1 MYQYLGFGLSV
12 LLKPSHL
19 EARQAASHQSYNV
32 QPYLVHSTGPA
43 ISYHFRQKQIVYPT
57 LIGPVDFLSFI
68 SYGIANGVACISTSG
83 PASIVISGYSSRMLL
98 R

>member
-57 LIGPVDFLSFI
+57 LIVCQLGRVPKTFLLIPSV
-68 SYGIANGVACISTSG
+68 NGGRGGV
-83 PASIVISGYSSRMLL
+83 PP
-98 R
+98 

>member
-43 ISYHFRQKQIVYPT
+43 ISYHFRQKQIVYPIVCQLGRVPKNLFT
-57 LIGPVDFLSFI
+57 DPVRKRRE
-68 SYGIANGVACISTSG
+68 GGGV
-83 PASIVISGYSSRMLL
+83 PP
-98 R
+98 